1 MTEKHPISVT
11 EMQAGETGTVHS
23 FSAGHGV
30 ERKLLTMGIVP
41 GHRLRKVSG
50 GRHGPVVV
58 ETSGIAIAVGATLA
72 SKIMILIDR
81 TAAV

>member
-11 EMQAGETGTVHS
+11 EMETGETGTVHG

-58 ETSGIAIAVGATLA
+58 EASGIAIAVGATLA
-72 SKIMILIDR
+72 SKILILKDK
-81 TAAV
+81 APA